1 MVELKG
7 KIDKYKDVHFSK
19 EKPFIKKK
27 ITKPA
32 ANIPLPKFD
41 FKPLPRMEVKTDAWR
56 NCIRAK
62 LQSYAAEKWG
72 RKI

>member
-41 FKPLPRMEVKTDAWR
+41 FKPLPRMEALLQNPDA
-56 NCIRAK
+56 
-62 LQSYAAEKWG
+62 
-72 RKI
+72 